1 MKCKWCGGS
10 LVERKPMV
18 HDTRKG
24 DRAKLTIRQPRARYF
39 CPSCKRVS
47 MEPA

>member
-1 MKCKWCGGS
+1 MKCKWCGGD

-24 DRAKLTIRQPRARYF
+24 NRAKLVVAPPRAHLF

-47 MEPA
+47 KDPA